1 MPKVK
6 ISTFKEIPMKIA
18 FDDEND
24 FSDWLVDHLDIF
36 SEHIDMILENGKREQ
51 LFGSKRADIVA
62 EINDEDEKSFVIIEN
77 QVGKSD
83 HDHLGKLITYSA
95 AKKAKAAIWI
105 AKNFEE
111 VHKRALHWLNDSTD
125 DERKFYGITFK
136 ILDYKKDEKMINF
149 EVAVQPD
156 IQLEV
161 SKKET
166 SGKLLPHNKF
176 RLKLYEN
183 ALTEYNDI
191 SKIKSRSST
200 THRRYLNVIWSDFF
214 VFSWTHYMGKNNNSI
229 TTEARILGKTHNEK
243 KKLYTQFLKKRKTIE
258 SKIDT
263 KVLGEIPAKKKASNY
278 YIYSEYTLS
287 DKLEKIPPKEFDL
300 LVKWMA
306 KSLDAFVSTLTK

>member
-6 ISTFKEIPMKIA
+6 ISTFKEIPMKVV
-18 FDDEND
+18 FNDEND
-24 FSDWLVDHLDIF
+24 FSDWLVDNLDIL

-51 LFGSKRADIVA
+51 HFGGKRADIVA

-77 QVGKSD
+77 QVGRSD

-125 DERKFYGITFK
+125 DDRQFYGITFK
-136 ILDYKKDEKMINF
+136 ILDYKKDEKKIDF
-149 EVAVQPD
+149 EVIIRPD

-161 SKKET
+161 TKKET

-176 RLKLYEN
+176 RLKLYET
-183 ALTEYNDI
+183 ALIEYNKI
-191 SKIKSRSST
+191 STIKSRSST

-214 VFSWTHYMGKNNNSI
+214 VFSWTHYRGKSNALTI
-229 TTEARILGKTHNEK
+229 DARILGKTQNEK
-243 KKLYTQFLKKRKTIE
+243 KKFFTEFLKKRKSLE

-263 KVLGEIPAKKKASNY
+263 KVLHEIPAKKRASNY
-278 YIYSEYTLS
+278 YIYSEFKLS
-287 DKLEKIPPKEFDL
+287 DKLENIDKKEFNRA
-300 LVKWMA
+300 VKWMA
-306 KSLDAFVSTLTK
+306 HSLDAFVNTLSK